1 MITLHQLDF
10 VTDIMLFLSMAILV
24 VPFAKLIRVG
34 TIVGYLIAGVILGP
48 WGIGQY
54 LGSPFSAPDELR
66 PIGELGV
73 VMLLFLIGLELKPG
87 RLWSLRKEIFGS
99 GSAQVSLSA
108 LLIGLVIYFSGLTWQ
123 KSLIIGLSLAL
134 SSTALSLRILQDR
147 GDRTTPMGQTS
158 IAILLFQDMMIVPI
172 LALMAIVAPVSID
185 TGQRPGWETA
195 LIMASTVLLLVA
207 VGRYLLTPLFRLFAR
222 IGAREMMTASALLT
236 VLGAAAL
243 MKAVGLSSAL
253 GAFIAGVM
261 LAESSFRH
269 ELEADLEPFRGLL
282 LGFFFITV
290 GMSIDLNFVYQ
301 NWVMVLACSFG
312 LMVVKCLS
320 IFSITRLSGHT
331 PENSLQIGGL
341 LAQAG
346 EFGFVIFSA
355 SVAVDL
361 LNPHQNSLLSAIISF
376 TMAFTLL
383 SVRLSQWFGV
393 KLRPE
398 PVKPDIPNTK
408 GDRTDVL
415 VIGFGRFGQLASQML
430 IAQGSTVTVL
440 DTDAQ
445 HIREASRF
453 GYRIYYGDGRRLN
466 VLRAAGAENASVI
479 AVCTE
484 RAETTSQI
492 VRMTKT
498 QFPLAKIFARA
509 HDRRHAIQLVTAGA
523 DYQLRE
529 TLESAL
535 QFGREILEELGEDED
550 RTYEILADVRR
561 RDAELLALQQVG
573 GLYAGYKKFKLPDVP
588 VKPLIKP
595 KSESTALNEPARR
608 LAEAEKKAEK
618 EQSENSEKT
627 SPNKPS
633 SD

>member
-1 MITLHQLDF
+1 MIDVHQLDF
-10 VTDIMLFLSMAILV
+10 VADIMLFLSMAILV

-73 VMLLFLIGLELKPG
+73 VMLLFLIGLELNPS
-87 RLWSLRKEIFGS
+87 RLWSMRKAIFGS
-99 GSAQVSLSA
+99 GSSQVGLSA
-108 LLIGLVIYFSGLTWQ
+108 LLIGCAVYLSGLSWQ
-123 KSLIIGLSLAL
+123 QSLIIGLSLAL
-134 SSTALSLRILQDR
+134 SSTALALRILQGR
-147 GDRTTPMGQTS
+147 GDRTTPVGQTS
-158 IAILLFQDMMIVPI
+158 IAILLFQDMMIVPV
-172 LALMAIVAPVSID
+172 LALMAIVAPVSMD
-185 TGQRPGWETA
+185 TGYRPGWQTA

-207 VGRYLLTPLFRLFAR
+207 IGRYLLTPLFRLFAR

-243 MKAVGLSSAL
+243 LKAVGLSSAL

-290 GMSIDLNFVYQ
+290 GMSIDLNFVYL
-301 NWVMVLACSFG
+301 NWKMVLACSLG
-312 LMVVKCLS
+312 LMLLKGVSTYTV
-320 IFSITRLSGHT
+320 TRLFGVNAES
-331 PENSLQIGGL
+331 SAQIAGL
-341 LAQAG
+341 LSQAG

-355 SVAVDL
+355 SVAVGL
-361 LNPHQNSLLSAIISF
+361 LNPHQTSLLSAIISF
-376 TMAFTLL
+376 SMALTLL
-383 SVRLSQWFGV
+383 SVRLTQWLGI

-398 PVKPDIPNTK
+398 PDVPDIPNDVEK
-408 GDRTDVL
+408 RSNVL
-415 VIGFGRFGQLASQML
+415 VIGFGRFGQLACQML

-466 VLRAAGAENASVI
+466 VLRSAGAETASII

-492 VRMTKT
+492 VRMAKS

-509 HDRRHAIQLVTAGA
+509 HDRRHAIQLITSGV
-523 DYQLRE
+523 DFQLRE

-535 QFGREILEELGEDED
+535 IFGREILEELGEDEE
-550 RTYEILADVRR
+550 RTFEILEDVRR

-573 GLYAGYKKFKLPDVP
+573 GLYSGYKQFKLPEVP
-588 VKPLIKP
+588 VKPLIHP

-608 LAEAEKKAEK
+608 LAEAEKQADNEKAENGDK
-618 EQSENSEKT
+618 RSTHNQRK
-627 SPNKPS
+627 
-633 SD
+633 D

>member
-1 MITLHQLDF
+1 MITLHELDF

-48 WGIGQY
+48 WGFGQY
-54 LGSPFSAPDELR
+54 LGSPFSTPDELR
-66 PIGELGV
+66 PIGDLGV
-73 VMLLFLIGLELKPG
+73 VMLLFLIGLELNPS

-99 GSAQVSLSA
+99 GAAQVAFSA
-108 LLIGLVIYFSGLTWQ
+108 LLIGCAIYLAGLSWQ
-123 KSLIIGLSLAL
+123 KSVIIGLTLAL
-134 SSTALSLRILQDR
+134 SSTALALHILQGR

-158 IAILLFQDMMIVPI
+158 VAILLFQDMMIVPI
-172 LALMAIVAPVSID
+172 LALMAIVAPISIEI
-185 TGQRPGWETA
+185 GHRAGWETA

-207 VGRYLLTPLFRLFAR
+207 IGRFLLTPLFKLFAR

-290 GMSIDLNFVYQ
+290 GMTIDLDFVAQ
-301 NWVMVLACSFG
+301 HWVTVLACSLG
-312 LMVVKCLS
+312 LMLVKCLS
-320 IFSITRLSGHT
+320 IFSVARISGHSSD
-331 PENSLQIGGL
+331 NSLQIGGL

-355 SVAVDL
+355 SVAVAL
-361 LNPHQNSLLSAIISF
+361 ITPQQNSLLSATISL
-376 TMAFTLL
+376 TMALTLL
-383 SVRLSQWFGV
+383 SVRLTQWFGA
-393 KLRPE
+393 KLTPA
-398 PVKPDIPNTK
+398 PVKPDIPNSE
-408 GDRTDVL
+408 GERTNVL
-415 VIGFGRFGQLASQML
+415 VIGFGRFGQTACQML

-440 DTDAQ
+440 DTDPQ

-453 GYRIYYGDGRRLN
+453 GYRIFYGDGRRLN
-466 VLRAAGAENASVI
+466 VLRAAGADNASVI

-484 RAETTSQI
+484 RAATTSQI
-492 VRMTKT
+492 VRMAKT

-509 HDRRHAIQLVTAGA
+509 HDRRHAIQLVTEGA

-529 TLESAL
+529 MLESAF

-550 RTYEILADVRR
+550 RAREILQDVRR

-573 GLYAGYKKFKLPDVP
+573 GLYAGYNKFKLPDVP
-588 VKPLIKP
+588 VKPLYKP
-595 KSESTALNEPARR
+595 KAESTALNEPARR
-608 LAEAEKKAEK
+608 LAEADK
-618 EQSENSEKT
+618 EATKEKT
-627 SPNKPS
+627 AKSKEKSTPKHS